1 MAHKKAQGSVQ
12 NGRDSR
18 AQRLGVKL
26 FGGQVAQV
34 GSIIIRQRG
43 TTFRPGINTALGKD
57 DTIYATKPGIVQ
69 FNLKKI
75 KKYTG
80 RLEEAKVVNV
90 IDEEKK

>member
-18 AQRLGVKL
+18 SQRLGVKL

-43 TTFRPGINTALGKD
+43 TTFRPGINAALGKD

-69 FNLKKI
+69 FNLKRI

-90 IDEEKK
+90 ISEEQK